1 MSKDT
6 KMYLKRKEEK
16 AAFPKGLLRGCPKG
30 FLRTSHP
37 PSSQSPGGG
46 LG

>member
-1 MSKDT
+1 MSKDK

-16 AAFPKGLLRGCPKG
+16 AAFPKDLLRVCPEG

-37 PSSQSPGGG
+37 PSSQSPGRG